1 MTITSLLALCATFA
15 LSHAQYVY
23 ETTIPWAP
31 YKQATNVDQSAVY
44 NNTYYLSD
52 RTNAGVSA
60 HISHIMHIVNA
71 DERLGECCESPQQL

>member
-1 MTITSLLALCATFA
+1 MTISLFLALYTAFA

-23 ETTIPWAP
+23 DITIPWAP

-60 HISHIMHIVNA
+60 HTSHSHHQ
-71 DERLGECCESPQQL
+71 C

>member
-1 MTITSLLALCATFA
+1 MTISSLLALCTTFA

-52 RTNAGVSA
+52 RTNAGVG
-60 HISHIMHIVNA
+60 SH
-71 DERLGECCESPQQL
+71 LESLHQLTTLT